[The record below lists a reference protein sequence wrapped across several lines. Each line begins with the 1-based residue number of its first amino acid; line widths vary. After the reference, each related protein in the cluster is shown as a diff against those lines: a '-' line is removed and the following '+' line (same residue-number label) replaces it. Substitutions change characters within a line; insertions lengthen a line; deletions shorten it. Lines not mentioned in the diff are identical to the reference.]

1 MRHGHG
7 TWKSAKVNP
16 DIYVGSYENDKK
28 SGYGRYVWSNGCI
41 YEGNFSED
49 VKHGKGRLIY
59 TDGREIKGVW

>member
-7 TWKSAKVNP
+7 TWKSAKINP

-49 VKHGKGRLIY
+49 VK
-59 TDGREIKGVW
+59 